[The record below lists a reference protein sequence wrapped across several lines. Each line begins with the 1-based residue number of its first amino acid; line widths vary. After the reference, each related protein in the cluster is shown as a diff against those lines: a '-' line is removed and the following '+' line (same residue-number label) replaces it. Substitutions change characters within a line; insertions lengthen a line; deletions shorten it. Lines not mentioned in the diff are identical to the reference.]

1 MIDVLD
7 GWYPLFCI
15 KHVCKSL
22 CTWYYIYVF
31 VKLIVYKLKMKKL
44 IYIYIYICV
53 FAGRRGVCGDFPI
66 ARQAAETD
74 GITGIKGNADGFGK
88 KKCVLP

>member
-1 MIDVLD
+1 M
-7 GWYPLFCI
+7 
-15 KHVCKSL
+15 
-22 CTWYYIYVF
+22 
-31 VKLIVYKLKMKKL
+31 
-44 IYIYIYICV
+44 